1 MDNQLETSNQ
11 KAIASPQTILDRP
24 PIFILGVPRSGT
36 TLLRMMID
44 SHPEIMCGPEAHWI
58 TNQQVGWAPSLRS
71 FTQFMTKNEWGAVK
85 GFKGVEEDLVY
96 QLMAN
101 FINEI
106 MSVSAR
112 SHGKIQWAEKTPRN
126 IIALPFLYR
135 LFPHAKFV
143 HIYRD
148 GRDVALSTIG
158 KWKTIPSMS
167 DKNVKNNYK
176 NALKRWVDWNQ
187 KFWKD
192 AKKINLNYI
201 SVRYEDL
208 VTSPQVEISKLLE
221 FLEVAWSD
229 RVLEPHAAEHD
240 IITMQ
245 GEGMKTFFNRKSIDT
260 ASLYRW
266 KKELNW
272 LQKRTT
278 KSIAEE
284 TLLKLGYE
292 STK

>member
-1 MDNQLETSNQ
+1 METSNQ
-11 KAIASPQTILDRP
+11 EAIASTKPTLDRP

-36 TLLRMMID
+36 TLLRMMMD
-44 SHPEIMCGPEAHWI
+44 SHPEIMCGPEAPWI
-58 TNQQVGWAPSLRS
+58 TNQQLDWAPSLRS
-71 FTQFMTKNEWGAVK
+71 LTLFLTRNEWGAVK
-85 GFKGVEEDLVY
+85 AFKGVEKDLIY

-101 FINEI
+101 FIDEI
-106 MSVSAR
+106 MSASAR

-126 IIALPFLYR
+126 IIALPFLYQ

-158 KWKTIPSMS
+158 KWKTIPVS
-167 DKNVKNNYK
+167 DKKVKNNYR
-176 NALKRWVDWNQ
+176 NALQRWVDWNQ

-192 AKKINLNYI
+192 AEKVSLNYI
-201 SVRYEDL
+201 SLKYEDL
-208 VTSPQVEISKLLE
+208 ATSPQQEMARLLDFIGVE
-221 FLEVAWSD
+221 WSD
-229 RVLEPHAAEHD
+229 MLLSPYAQEHD
-240 IITMQ
+240 IVTMK
-245 GEGMKTFFNRKSIDT
+245 GEGMQTFFNRKSIDT

-272 LQKRTT
+272 FQKRTT

-284 TLLKLGYE
+284 TLSKLGYE
-292 STK
+292 STM

>member
-1 MDNQLETSNQ
+1 METSNQ
-11 KAIASPQTILDRP
+11 VAIASPQPILDRP

-44 SHPEIMCGPEAHWI
+44 SHPEIMCGPEAPWI

-71 FTQFMTKNEWGAVK
+71 LTLFLTRNEWGAVK
-85 GFKGVEEDLVY
+85 AFKGVEQDLIY

-106 MSVSAR
+106 MTTSAH

-143 HIYRD
+143 HIHRD

-158 KWKTIPSMS
+158 KWKTIPVS

-187 KFWKD
+187 KFGKD
-192 AKKINLNYI
+192 AQKVGLNYI
-201 SVRYEDL
+201 SLRYEDL
-208 VTSPQVEISKLLE
+208 VTSPQEEIGKLLE
-221 FLEVAWSD
+221 FLQVEWSD
-229 RVLEPHAAEHD
+229 KVLYPHETEHD
-240 IITMQ
+240 IITMK
-245 GEGMKTFFNRKSIDT
+245 GEGMKTFFNRKSIDKE
-260 ASLYRW
+260 SLYRW

-272 LQKRTT
+272 FQKQTT

-284 TLLKLGYE
+284 TLLNFGYE
-292 STK
+292 PTT

>member
-1 MDNQLETSNQ
+1 MKILNQVGIES
-11 KAIASPQTILDRP
+11 SQTILDRP

-36 TLLRMMID
+36 TLLRMIID
-44 SHPEIMCGPEAHWI
+44 SHPEIMCGPEAPWI
-58 TNQQVGWAPSLRS
+58 TNQQLDWAPSLRS
-71 FTQFMTKNEWGAVK
+71 LTLFMTKNEWGAVK
-85 GFKGVEEDLVY
+85 AFKGVEQDLIY
-96 QLMAN
+96 QLIAN

-148 GRDVALSTIG
+148 GRDVALSTMG
-158 KWKTIPSMS
+158 KWTTIPMF
-167 DKNVKNNYK
+167 DKKVKNNYK
-176 NALKRWVDWNQ
+176 NALKRWVNWNQ

-192 AKKINLNYI
+192 ADKIGLNYI
-201 SVRYEDL
+201 SICYEDL
-208 VTSPQVEISKLLE
+208 VTLPQAEIGKLLE
-221 FLEVAWSD
+221 FLEVTWSD
-229 RVLEPHAAEHD
+229 KVLKPHAVEHD
-240 IITMQ
+240 IVKMTGKGI
-245 GEGMKTFFNRKSIDT
+245 KAFFDRNSIDT
-260 ASLYRW
+260 ASIYRW

-272 LQKRTT
+272 LQKQTT

-284 TLLKLGYE
+284 TLLNFGYE
-292 STK
+292 PTK